1 MFFVFLCFFLL
12 SNRIKCHDLLALKIN
27 NVEKQLESVTKK
39 IQVLEKENYELR
51 IKLCGPCKCKDD
63 DRLINRYYCDCQNLQ
78 AKRDCREFYQFG
90 VKVNGIYK
98 VHQNILKIIQVYCDQ
113 AIDDGGWTIIK
124 RRVDGSVGIFRD
136 WKNYEKGF
144 GPLQNEF
151 WLGLDNIFTISLQG
165 VYPRSNELRI
175 DMKNLKGVYQH
186 VKYKE
191 FEIANENR
199 QYLLHVGKYSGTATD
214 ELKINNGQRFTTFDN
229 DNDVHSTANCGDAY
243 KSDWWFKNCFTGNL
257 NGIYHS
263 GGKVTV
269 AASGIPCGTKTPFSD
284 YHENS
289 LFFTEM
295 KVRRNL

>member
-1 MFFVFLCFFLL
+1 M
-12 SNRIKCHDLLALKIN
+12 
-27 NVEKQLESVTKK
+27 
-39 IQVLEKENYELR
+39 
-51 IKLCGPCKCKDD
+51 
-63 DRLINRYYCDCQNLQ
+63 
-78 AKRDCREFYQFG
+78 
-90 VKVNGIYK
+90 NGIYK

-113 AIDDGGWTIIK
+113 ATDGGGWTVIQ
-124 RRVDGSVGIFRD
+124 RRVDGSVDFFRD
-136 WKNYEKGF
+136 CKNYKKGF
-144 GPLQNEF
+144 RPLQNEF
-151 WLGLDNIFTISLQG
+151 WLGLDNIFTISSQG

-243 KSDWWFKNCFTGNL
+243 KSGWWFKNCFTGNL

-269 AASGIPCGTKTPFSD
+269 TASGIHWGAKTPFSD
-284 YHENS
+284 YYENS
-289 LFFTEM
+289 LLFTEM